1 MKVPMLNL
9 PAQFKNIRAEV
20 LSELHEVFETQYFVL
35 GPRVKKLEEQMA
47 ALAGMPHGIGVSS
60 GTDALIL
67 SLLAIGIRPGDE
79 VVTTPYSFFAT
90 ASAIVRVGARPV
102 FADVDEASF
111 NLDVKKAAAAVT
123 SKTKALLPVHLFG
136 LVCDPQ
142 AWRDLAARHGVR
154 LIEDACQAVGARRG
168 GFTAGGIGDLSAF
181 SFYPTKNL
189 GGAGDGGMVLARD
202 EDLAKLVRMDRV
214 HGGRDRYYHDRVG
227 ICGRLDEVQAAVLL
241 VKMKHLSEWN
251 ERRRKTAALYNELLK
266 GTPVTTPAAPSDAYH
281 AYHQYVLHAP
291 RRDELREYLRSRE
304 IGCDV
309 YYPVPLHLQPCFAFL
324 GYCKGQF
331 PVAERLC
338 AETLA
343 LPMSAEL
350 TEAEVEAV
358 TGEIRNFY
366 GKAVV

>member
-9 PAQFKNIRAEV
+9 PAQFASLREEV
-20 LSELHEVFETQYFVL
+20 WSELREVFETQYFVL

-47 ALAGMPHGIGVSS
+47 ALAGMPYGIGVSS

-67 SLLAIGIRPGDE
+67 SLLAIGIKPDDE

-90 ASAIVRVGARPV
+90 ASAIVRLGARPV
-102 FADVDEASF
+102 FADVEEESF
-111 NLDVKKAAAAVT
+111 NLDVTQAAAAVT
-123 SKTKALLPVHLFG
+123 SKTRALLPVHLFG
-136 LVCDPQ
+136 LVCEPEP
-142 AWRDLAARHGVR
+142 WRDLVARHGVR

-202 EDLAKLVRMDRV
+202 EHLAGFVRMDRV
-214 HGGRDRYYHDRVG
+214 HGARDRYYHDRVG
-227 ICGRLDEVQAAVLL
+227 ICGRLDELQAAVLL
-241 VKMKHLSEWN
+241 VKMKHLTEWN
-251 ERRRKTAALYNELLK
+251 ERRRKTAAQYDALLK
-266 GTPVTTPAAPSDAYH
+266 GTPVMTPVVPGDAYH
-281 AYHQYVLHAP
+281 TFHQYVIRAP
-291 RRDELREYLRSRE
+291 RRDELREHLRGRE

-324 GYCKGQF
+324 GYRKGQF

-338 AETLA
+338 RETLA

-350 TEAEVEAV
+350 SETEVETVA
-358 TGEIRNFY
+358 GEIRSFY
-366 GKAVV
+366 GQTAL

>member
-9 PAQFKNIRAEV
+9 PAQFKTIRDDV
-20 LSELHEVFETQYFVL
+20 FSELTEVFETQYFVL

-47 ALAGMPHGIGVSS
+47 VLAGMPHGIGVSS

-67 SLLAIGIRPGDE
+67 SLLAIGVKPGDE

-90 ASAIVRVGARPV
+90 ASAIVRAGAKPV
-102 FADVDEASF
+102 FADVNEDSF
-111 NLDVKKAAAAVT
+111 NLDVNKAAAAVT
-123 SKTKALLPVHLFG
+123 MKTKALLPVHLFG
-136 LVCDPQ
+136 LVCEPEL
-142 AWRDLAARHGVR
+142 WRALAKKHNAY

-168 GFTAGGIGDLSAF
+168 NFIAGGIGDLSAF

-202 EDLAKLVRMDRV
+202 DEQAKLVRMDRV
-214 HGGRDRYYHDRVG
+214 HGGRDRYYHDRIG

-241 VKMKHLSEWN
+241 VKMKHLTAWN
-251 ERRRKTAALYNELLK
+251 EHRRKIAALYNEMLR
-266 GTPVTTPAAPSDAYH
+266 GTPAITPPVPADAYH
-281 AYHQYVLHAP
+281 TYHQYVIRVP
-291 RRDELREYLRSRE
+291 RRDELRDYLRGRE

-324 GYCKGQF
+324 GGRKGQF

-338 AETLA
+338 GESLA
-343 LPMSAEL
+343 LPISAEL
-350 TEAEVEAV
+350 TEAEAETVAR
-358 TGEIRNFY
+358 EIRNFF

>member
-9 PAQFKNIRAEV
+9 PAQFKNIRDEV
-20 LSELHEVFETQYFVL
+20 LSELHQVFETQYFVL
-35 GPRVKKLEEQMA
+35 GPRVKRLEEQMA
-47 ALAGMPHGIGVSS
+47 ALANMPHGIGVSS

-67 SLLAIGIRPGDE
+67 SLLAVGVGPGDE

-102 FADVDEASF
+102 FADVEEDSF

-136 LVCDPQ
+136 LVCEPQ
-142 AWRDLAARHGVR
+142 AWRDLAARHGAR
-154 LIEDACQAVGARRG
+154 IIEDACQAVGARRD

-202 EDLAKLVRMDRV
+202 EELAKLVRMDRV

-251 ERRRKTAALYNELLK
+251 ERRRKIAALYNELLK
-266 GTPVTTPAAPSDAYH
+266 DTPVAIPAVPSSAYH
-281 AYHQYVLHAP
+281 TYHQYVVRAP
-291 RRDELREYLRSRE
+291 QRDALREHLRSRE

-324 GYCKGQF
+324 GYRKGQF
-331 PVAERLC
+331 PIAERLC
-338 AETLA
+338 EQTLA
-343 LPMSAEL
+343 LPVSAEL

-358 TGEIRNFY
+358 GGEIRNFY
-366 GKAVV
+366 GKVAV